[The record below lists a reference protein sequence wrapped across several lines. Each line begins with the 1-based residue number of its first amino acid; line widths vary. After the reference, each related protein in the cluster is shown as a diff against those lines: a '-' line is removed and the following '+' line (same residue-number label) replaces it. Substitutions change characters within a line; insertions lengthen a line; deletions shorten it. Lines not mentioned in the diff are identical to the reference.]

1 LENNSLFKI
10 FNFHTMAIIPK
21 NISDTLKRI
30 LFPGSGKNIVE
41 LEMVQEIR
49 IAGNRI
55 SFSLIFQAENDP
67 ATGPVSEAC
76 VDEIRREYGNDY
88 EVTVTPKSAGRM
100 TPPVLPG
107 VKNIIAIASGK
118 GGVGKSTMAVNLAV
132 ALASQG
138 ARVGLLDADIF
149 GPSIPKMF
157 GEEDAK
163 PSFEKIDGRDRIVPI
178 EKFGVKFLSIGFFA
192 NKNDALIWRG
202 PVASNALKQL
212 MMEGNW
218 GELDFLLVDLPPG
231 TSDIHLTLVQTVAVT
246 AAVIVTTPQD
256 VALAD
261 VIKGVSMFNS
271 KSINVPV
278 LGIIENMSWFTPA
291 ELPDSRYYIFGKD
304 GGKELAGKMGLPL
317 LGQIPLVISIREGGD
332 NGLPAARDN
341 ESVTG
346 MAFEKL
352 ASEII
357 LQLEHRNIYFEP
369 TQKVKVSRK

>member
-1 LENNSLFKI
+1 
-10 FNFHTMAIIPK
+10 MIILPK
-21 NISDTLKRI
+21 NITETLKRI
-30 LFPGSGKNIVE
+30 LFPGSEKSIVD

-49 IAGNRI
+49 IAGKRV
-55 SFSLIFQAENDP
+55 SFTLVFQREDDP
-67 ATGPVSEAC
+67 AIGPVSEAC
-76 VDEIRREYGNDY
+76 SDEIRREYGHEY
-88 EVTVTPKSAGRM
+88 EVSITPKSVGRM
-100 TPPVLPG
+100 APPVLPG
-107 VKNIIAIASGK
+107 VKNIIAVASGK

-132 ALASQG
+132 ALARQG
-138 ARVGLLDADIF
+138 ATVGLVDADIF

-157 GEEDAK
+157 GEEEAR
-163 PSFEKIDGRDRIVPI
+163 PYFEKVDGRDRIVPI

-212 MMEGNW
+212 ITEGNW

-261 VIKGVSMFNS
+261 VVKGVSMFNS

-291 ELPDSRYYIFGKD
+291 ELPDSRYYIFGQD
-304 GGKELAGKMGLPL
+304 GGKNLAEKMGLPL
-317 LGQIPLVISIREGGD
+317 LGQVPLVMSIREGGD
-332 NGLPAARDN
+332 SGLPAALED
-341 ESVTG
+341 ETATG
-346 MAFEKL
+346 QAFEKL
-352 ASEII
+352 AEEVII
-357 LQLEHRNIYFEP
+357 QLEHRNIYFSP
-369 TQKVKVSRK
+369 TVKVKVSKK

>member
-1 LENNSLFKI
+1 MPI
-10 FNFHTMAIIPK
+10 VPK
-21 NISDTLKRI
+21 NITDTLRRI
-30 LFPGSGKNIVE
+30 LYPGSDKNIVE
-41 LEMVQEIR
+41 LEMVQEVR
-49 IAGNRI
+49 IAGKRI
-55 SFSLIFQAENDP
+55 SFSLIFQKEDDP
-67 ATGPVSEAC
+67 AIRPVAEAC
-76 VDEIRREYGNDY
+76 VDEIRREYGNDC
-88 EVTVTPKSAGRM
+88 EVTVNPKSASRM
-100 TPPVLPG
+100 SPPVLPG

-132 ALASQG
+132 AMAKRG
-138 ARVGLLDADIF
+138 AKVGLIDADIF

-157 GEEDAK
+157 GEEEAK
-163 PSFEKIDGRDRIVPI
+163 PGFEKIEGRERIIPI

-246 AAVIVTTPQD
+246 AAVIVTTPQA

-261 VIKGVSMFNS
+261 VVKGVSMFNS

-291 ELPDSRYYIFGKD
+291 ELPESKYYIFGKD
-304 GGKELAGKMGLPL
+304 GGKELAAKLDLPL
-317 LGQIPLVISIREGGD
+317 LGQIPLVMSIREGGD
-332 NGLPAARDN
+332 NGLPAAWDE
-341 ESVTG
+341 ESASSI
-346 MAFEKL
+346 AFENL
-352 ASEII
+352 AGEVIV
-357 LQLEHRNIYFEP
+357 QLEHRNIFFKP
-369 TQKVKVSRK
+369 TEKVKVSRR

>member
-1 LENNSLFKI
+1 
-10 FNFHTMAIIPK
+10 MAIVPK

-30 LFPGSGKNIVE
+30 LFPGSEKNIVD

-49 IAGNRI
+49 IAGKRI
-55 SFSLIFQAENDP
+55 GFSLIFQNENDP
-67 ATGPVSEAC
+67 AVKSVSEAC
-76 VDEIRREYGNDY
+76 VDEIRREFGNDY
-88 EVTVTPKSAGRM
+88 EVTITPKSANRM
-100 TPPVLPG
+100 SPPVLPG

-132 ALASQG
+132 ALANKG
-138 ARVGLLDADIF
+138 AKVGLVDADIF

-157 GEEDAK
+157 GEEEAR
-163 PSFEKIDGRDRIVPI
+163 PLFEKIEGRDRIIPV

-212 MMEGNW
+212 ISEGNW
-218 GELDFLLVDLPPG
+218 GELDFLLIDLPPG
-231 TSDIHLTLVQTVAVT
+231 TSDIHLTLVQTLAVT
-246 AAVIVTTPQD
+246 GAVIVTTPQD

-291 ELPDSRYYIFGKD
+291 ELPDNKYYLFGKD
-304 GGKELAGKMGLPL
+304 GGKELAAWMNLPL
-317 LGQIPLVISIREGGD
+317 LGQIPIVMGIREGGD
-332 NGLPAARDN
+332 NGLPAACD
-341 ESVTG
+341 EGSPIG
-346 MAFEKL
+346 KAFEQM
-352 ASEII
+352 AGEVIT
-357 LQLEHRNIYFEP
+357 QLEHRNIFFKP
-369 TQKVKVSRK
+369 TEKVKVSKK